1 MAFGVGTHRLRMCR
15 LSSGEAPRNARAPG
29 GMEGLLRLELSGR
42 WAFIEAESLDKPSK
56 ALSPVMCCHE
66 KLKRT
71 LELYSCLVLGGI

>member
-1 MAFGVGTHRLRMCR
+1 
-15 LSSGEAPRNARAPG
+15 
-29 GMEGLLRLELSGR
+29 MEGLLRLELSGR

>member
-1 MAFGVGTHRLRMCR
+1 MFR
-15 LSSGEAPRNARAPG
+15 LSRGGAPRNARAPG

-71 LELYSCLVLGGI
+71 RAILVLSLRRHLNVPLLL